1 MSLNEKDKKLI
12 DLLNK
17 LSLKN
22 NKESISNQ
30 KEQSIVAILLSAHT
44 ENRVDEYIEIVKKN
58 DDKTINEIMGILFAD
73 SQVEIVDDE
82 EE

>member
-1 MSLNEKDKKLI
+1 MSLNEKDKELI

-44 ENRVDEYIEIVKKN
+44 ENRVDEYIEIVKN
-58 DDKTINEIMGILFAD
+58 NADKTINEIMGILFAD

-82 EE
+82 E